1 MELHDADATQ
11 CPVPGNSEV
20 GMNDAFERA
29 QAGRRENAEAID
41 RGKHRSNVALAIVLG
56 IFALGITVVA
66 VVEFTPVRLLA
77 GLVALGSPYAWMRGD
92 AARVDEISAAHRNA
106 YAREFGWSVLA
117 IGLLA
122 GGYALFIAAL
132 VNGW

>member
-1 MELHDADATQ
+1 M
-11 CPVPGNSEV
+11 G
-20 GMNDAFERA
+20 DAFDRA
-29 QAGRRENAEAID
+29 QAGRRDNADAID
-41 RGKHRSNVALAIVLG
+41 RGKHRSNVALAVVLG

-66 VVEFTPVRLLA
+66 VVRFTPVGLLA

-92 AARVDEISAAHRNA
+92 AARVDEISPENRNA
-106 YAREFGWSVLA
+106 YAQEFGWSVLA
-117 IGLLA
+117 VALLA